1 MIFIVYFFFFSS
13 RRRHTRCALVTG
25 VQTCALPICSQ
36 RAITAGSNGLS
47 AGALAKRRKYHEEST
62 KVSSVSVSRNASPP
76 HDGQLV
82 CFHVGCRSS
91 GLPGTEKSASSGSTI
106 GSWPFGTG
114 TRPPPGQW
122 RKGGDVP
129 KKRRR
134 EAPQR

>member
-82 CFHVGCRSS
+82 CFHVGCRTS
-91 GLPGTEKSASSGSTI
+91 GLRSEEHTSELQSLMRISYAVFCLQQKHNIHITH
-106 GSWPFGTG
+106 
-114 TRPPPGQW
+114 RPTYTTHPPTHSH
-122 RKGGDVP
+122 P
-129 KKRRR
+129 
-134 EAPQR
+134 